1 MTLTC
6 IVTDIAQCPAGALHP
21 GIPASIRARMVGF
34 LRALQA
40 GAKSG
45 RASFGAAGGPW
56 EFNLR
61 DLLRWCCLMESAM
74 SAAVEGHR
82 SAAPRHSEG
91 LATFSIRSFHGE
103 RLLINCQSLHSCVI
117 VLLTVMLK

>member
-1 MTLTC
+1 MC
-6 IVTDIAQCPAGALHP
+6 AQSAAGALHP

-61 DLLRWCCLMESAM
+61 DLLRWCCLVESAI
-74 SAAVEGHR
+74 SAATGELR
-82 SAAPRHSEG
+82 SAG
-91 LATFSIRSFHGE
+91 LSS
-103 RLLINCQSLHSCVI
+103 S
-117 VLLTVMLK
+117 